1 MPITFSMREAGMAG
15 KYEKAISISE
25 AITSIE
31 KREYLLPSIQR
42 KFVWN
47 SSQICV
53 LFDSV
58 MQGYPINSFMMW
70 EISKPKIKEDY
81 KFYEFLREY
90 CQRFKEDNL
99 HIETHGSFHD
109 FKAVIDGQQRLTSLY
124 IGLCGTY
131 AYKQPRVWWPSAYDE
146 EYLPPRKLYLD
157 LCQPLN
163 AEDDDSRMKYNFHFL
178 TKEQL
183 DDSQKSD
190 SDGGH
195 HWFCVGDIRNFA
207 QYDSPTDV
215 LRKAVIPEL
224 QSRELGGIEFP
235 EETLSKLYEV
245 IRTRELIHYFNE
257 TSQDIDHVLDV
268 FIRTNSGGTQ
278 LAFSDLLI
286 SIAIAHWDGD
296 FRKELDDFT
305 KQIYG
310 SSEMGFY
317 LERDWVLKTSLMLT
331 DVDVSFKVKNFTKE
345 QVKRIQTEWSEIK
358 ECIKET
364 LQLIRQRFG
373 INPQSLISKNAV
385 IPVCYYLYKQHQ
397 NEKPLFRTINDL
409 TKNSENRDRIGR
421 WFYMALL
428 KGVFGGQ
435 ADTMLRG
442 MREILRENLNQPLFP
457 LEKIIE
463 RYKATNKDL
472 RFDEEY
478 IDKLLSIQHGEGRC
492 RALLH
497 LLFPEMN
504 VTEVFHIDHLHP
516 KSHFY
521 EEKLKK
527 IERLANDEEQLG
539 FYSDPL
545 HWNTIP
551 NLHLLND
558 SQNRVKSDRSLRDWI
573 NDPNVYL
580 SAESLLVSEA
590 DLSFNAFPEFFKERH
605 KALKLRLKDRVT
617 MSERLP
623 LKPSQDDT
631 DEEVVD
637 DIAA

>member
-1 MPITFSMREAGMAG
+1 MREPEMAG

-31 KREYLLPSIQR
+31 KSKYLLPSIQR

-70 EISKPKIKEDY
+70 EISDNKIKEDY
-81 KFYEFLREY
+81 KFYEFLKEY
-90 CQRFKEDNL
+90 CQRFKEDNPPVK
-99 HIETHGSFHD
+99 THGSYHD

-131 AYKQPRVWWPSAYDE
+131 AYKQPRVWWPSTYDE
-146 EYLPPRKLYLD
+146 KCLPPRKLYLD
-157 LCQPLN
+157 LRQHLS

-183 DDSQKSD
+183 DDSQKSG

-195 HWFCVGDIRNFA
+195 HWFCVSDVLNFPRF
-207 QYDSPTDV
+207 DSPTDV
-215 LRKAVIPEL
+215 LRKVVIPEL
-224 QSRELGGIEFP
+224 QRRGLDGIEFP

-245 IRTRELIHYFNE
+245 IRTRELIHYFKE

-296 FRKELDDFT
+296 FRKELDDLT

-317 LERDWVLKTSLMLT
+317 LERDWVLKTSLMLINA
-331 DVDVSFKVKNFTKE
+331 DVSFKVKNFTKE
-345 QVKRIQTEWSEIK
+345 QVKRIQAEWSKIK

-364 LQLIRQRFG
+364 LRLIRWRFG

-385 IPVCYYLYKQHQ
+385 IPVCYYLYKQCQ
-397 NEKPLFRTINDL
+397 DEKPLFCTINDL
-409 TKNSENRDRIGR
+409 AKNHENRDRISR

-442 MREILRENLNQPLFP
+442 MREILGKNLNQPLFP

-527 IERLANDEEQLG
+527 IERLANDEKRLD
-539 FYSDPL
+539 YYIDPL

-551 NLHLLND
+551 NLHLLNN
-558 SQNRVKSDRSLRDWI
+558 SQNLVKSDRSLRDWI
-573 NDPNVYL
+573 DDPNVHL
-580 SAESLLVSEA
+580 SEESLLVPGA
-590 DLSFNAFPEFFKERH
+590 DLSFEAFPEFFEERR
-605 KALKLRLKDRVT
+605 KALKLRLMDRVT

-623 LKPSQDDT
+623 LEPSQDDT

-637 DIAA
+637 DITA